1 MMESATPFEGRPWWQ
16 ARQFVI
22 CIGLLVIGFAISF
35 GCVKWLRSNGHQP
48 RFYQENFAP
57 AVMMAC
63 GYGFTVPAPQ
73 TPSLTGFL
81 LLQSST
87 FRCEDLPSDLIPQ
100 RVTIHGTWYYLYGT
114 VAAIWRVT
122 GISWTALDGLA
133 AAFGALE
140 LLALYGLFRLVAGD
154 WVAIAAA
161 GAVFLASANLAQL
174 IMLRDFSKAPFVL
187 GSVWLLAW
195 LILRPMTPQRTIIV
209 AALFGALVG
218 IGYGFRSD
226 LIVMV
231 PFGMVMI
238 AAFLPG
244 QWRAHWWRNACAAG
258 VALVAFVIAGWPPLQ
273 GQQTGWCQFHIALL
287 GLTTPRV
294 EQMTIRSPLYA
305 FGDHFLD
312 TFVDLKVGDYADRVL
327 TEHPPALCSADY
339 DRTSGELFTRIAT
352 TFPADLV
359 AHAYGSVVT
368 ILRNSFPFGTLENA
382 LAFVPGAF
390 VVARPIDAFLG
401 PVGVMAAVAV
411 AWAVA
416 ARLGIAL
423 TIFILFLTGYPAIA
437 FEPRHWFH
445 LRFIPLWALL
455 LVWVTWRRG
464 ADWPGRA
471 HWRRSLVAVAATVA
485 VMVAAL
491 WGLRAVQWSRVSTLV
506 DAYSAAA
513 VETVA
518 TTRRSA
524 TVLQL
529 DWQPRIYST
538 PPERRSSELLAIT
551 VAPDGCGSTGPV
563 ELRMLYDAPLT
574 SHDLTSRMHVFRAA
588 AGPTRVYYPVF
599 MLAIGDHEYLRFTAL
614 EVIAADA
621 DCIREVARVADRGAL
636 PLWLQLQVPANRTE
650 WFYHQRLQTFLRRF
664 E

>member
-1 MMESATPFEGRPWWQ
+1 MRDQ
-16 ARQFVI
+16 ARQLVI
-22 CIGLLVIGFAISF
+22 CSALLVVGFAISF
-35 GCVKWLRSNGHQP
+35 GCVKWLRSAGHQP

-63 GYGFTVPAPQ
+63 GYGFTVPAETP
-73 TPSLTGFL
+73 PSLTPFL
-81 LLQSST
+81 LLQSPT
-87 FRCEDLPSDLIPQ
+87 FRCEDLPSDLSPQ

-140 LLALYGLFRLVAGD
+140 LLALYGLFRLIVGD
-154 WVAIAAA
+154 WLAIAAA
-161 GAVFLASANLAQL
+161 GAVFVAPSNLAQL

-195 LILRPMTPQRTIIV
+195 LILRPMTPRRTIAV

-238 AAFLPG
+238 AGFLPG
-244 QWRAHWWRNACAAG
+244 QWPASWWRNTGAAG
-258 VALVAFVIAGWPPLQ
+258 AALLAFVIAGWPPLQ

-294 EQMTIRSPLYA
+294 EQMTVRSPLYA

-312 TFVDLKVGDYADRVL
+312 TLVDLKVGDYADRVL
-327 TEHPPALCSADY
+327 TEPPPLLCSADY
-339 DRTSGELFTRIAT
+339 DRTSGELFTRMAT

-359 AHAYGSVVT
+359 VHAYGSVVT
-368 ILRNSFPFGTLENA
+368 ILRNAFPFGTLERA

-401 PVGVMAAVAV
+401 PAAVTAAAGV
-411 AWAVA
+411 AWAA
-416 ARLGIAL
+416 APRLGIAL

-455 LVWVTWRRG
+455 LVWVAWRQR
-464 ADWPGRA
+464 ADWPDRA
-471 HWRRSLVAVAATVA
+471 HLRRSLCAVAATVG

-491 WGLRAVQWSRVSTLV
+491 WGIRAVQWSRVSTLV
-506 DAYSAAA
+506 DAYAAA
-513 VETVA
+513 PVETIA
-518 TTRRSA
+518 TNRRSA
-524 TVLQL
+524 SVLQL

-563 ELRMLYDAPLT
+563 ELRMLYDAAFP
-574 SHDLTSRMHVFRAA
+574 SHDLTSRMRVFRASG
-588 AGPTRVYYPVF
+588 GPTRVYYPVF
-599 MLAIGDHEYLRFTAL
+599 TFAIGDIEYLKFRAI
-614 EVIAADA
+614 EVIAQDA
-621 DCIREVARVADRGAL
+621 DCITEVARVADRGAL